1 MAQYFIN
8 FTADIDN
15 DSLQVG
21 DYAYSVTPFELGGF
35 NQSINTTT
43 GEEQTPFILGV
54 IVAIE
59 NNRILVDNTSIGNPS
74 TPSPND
80 FIMFAKNTYTNLSG
94 LVGYYAQAT
103 FANNSSEKAELYSI
117 GSEITAS
124 SK

>member
-1 MAQYFIN
+1 MAEYFIN

-43 GEEQTPFILGV
+43 GEEQTPLFLGV

-59 NNRILVDNTSIGNPS
+59 NNRILVDNTSVGSPLIPG
-74 TPSPND
+74 PND